1 MNITSVFGAISQ
13 DQLLDRIIEPTQK
26 SYVHLFTRHAE
37 ELKDSTGQT
46 YAYRWYYSA
55 NQDVTNSGFSSYKPI
70 RDITSIRL
78 LTNIMPLTAINEKK
92 RYSILIEEFASQ
104 ASILSQTRRAHW
116 ILRPQYVKQV
126 NEIDDSQIAQY
137 QMAPFNGQVEEENI
151 YYFHTPITV
160 LNTIT
165 ISLGNP
171 DQLITWSKLKSRVVS
186 WNIPSPAA
194 TEITL
199 EEPHGFTVGTS
210 TYIKFVNFTTLD
222 PVTDADFIIAFNQD
236 DTLVSVISTT
246 SFRFSGDLASLST
259 ALDPTLQCDIRF
271 IIREMTFPIEITHKV
286 IN

>member
-1 MNITSVFGAISQ
+1 MNITSAFGAISQ

-26 SYVHLFTRHAE
+26 SYVHLFTRYAE
-37 ELKDSTGQT
+37 ELKNDDGQT

-78 LTNIMPLTAINEKK
+78 LTNIMPLTALNEKK
-92 RYSILIEEFASQ
+92 RYSILIEEFATQ
-104 ASILSQTRRAHW
+104 ASIISQTRRAHW
-116 ILRPQYVKQV
+116 ILRPQYIKQISG
-126 NEIDDSQIAQY
+126 IDDSQIAQY
-137 QMAPFNGQVEEENI
+137 QIGPFNGQVEEENI

-165 ISLGNP
+165 ISMGNP
-171 DQLITWSKLKSRVVS
+171 DQLITWSKLKSNVVS

-199 EEPHGFTVGTS
+199 DEPHGFTVGTA

-222 PVTDADFIIAFNQD
+222 PATDAEYITLLNRD
-236 DTLVSVISTT
+236 DLLASVISTT
-246 SFRFSGDLASLST
+246 SFRLSGDLATLVT
-259 ALDPTLQCDIRF
+259 PDPTLQCEIRF
-271 IIREMTFPIEITHKV
+271 ITREMTFPLEITHKV
-286 IN
+286 FN